1 MKTIKIIA
9 FALCAF
15 ALWACSKPQSP
26 YDKAVDYIDELS
38 TEVRAA
44 TNDAEYDAA
53 YKKIVNINANEVMTN
68 LGSLPQ
74 AQNQEVMAKAE
85 NLILEALAVK
95 AILYVMPRD
104 ITPSPDDIS
113 KLVDVCLQDK
123 ADVSVSPYPQVRT
136 IVRKYYKLDE

>member
-9 FALCAF
+9 FTLCVF
-15 ALWACSKPQSP
+15 VLLACSKPQSP

-74 AQNQEVMAKAE
+74 AQKQEVMAKAE

-104 ITPSPDDIS
+104 ISPSADDIS
-113 KLVDVCLQDK
+113 KLTDECLQDK
-123 ADVSVSPYPQVRT
+123 ADVLVAPYPQVRE
-136 IVRKYYKLDE
+136 IVRKYYKLGE